1 VYGCA
6 GKAFTLIDGSDC
18 LKDQKLDR
26 GGARSARQMLTIEE
40 VILRSEQGVLRPFLC
55 KGNDGKRYFVKG
67 RGAGYQALINEVVGG
82 SIARMFG
89 LPIPPFAVI
98 DVPRELI
105 SGSTFPEIH
114 DLGQGPAFASQ
125 YVEYAQEF
133 SGGMRLRVPK
143 ELRIKTFIFD
153 WWIMNQDR
161 ILVDGA
167 GNPNLLWTVQDESM
181 HVIDH
186 NSAFDREFDRETF
199 LKSHV
204 FTDDRVG
211 VLDRTLRSDLERTMS
226 GILTDFNLIWANL
239 PEEWTDVD
247 FTPDPELVLD
257 ETYIRNILQRFETK
271 AFWEVFN
278 I

>member
-1 VYGCA
+1 
-6 GKAFTLIDGSDC
+6 
-18 LKDQKLDR
+18 
-26 GGARSARQMLTIEE
+26 MLTIEE

-55 KGNDGKRYFVKG
+55 KGDDGNRYFVKG
-67 RGAGYQALINEVVGG
+67 RGSGYRTLISEIVGG
-82 SIARMFG
+82 SIAKMFG

-98 DVPRELI
+98 AVPGELI

-114 DLGQGPAFASQ
+114 DLGQGPAFASR

-133 SGGMRLRVPK
+133 SGGMRLKVPK
-143 ELRIKTFIFD
+143 ELRMKTFLFD
-153 WWIMNQDR
+153 WWIMNEDR

-167 GNPNLLWTVQDESM
+167 GNPNLLWTTQDQSM

-186 NSAFDREFDRETF
+186 NSAFDRQFDRETF
-199 LKSHV
+199 LKNHV

-211 VLDRTLRSDLERTMS
+211 VLDRTLRRGLEQTMS
-226 GILTDFNLIWANL
+226 EILRDFSSIWANL
-239 PEEWTDVD
+239 PEEWTEADLD
-247 FTPDPELVLD
+247 LDPELVLD
-257 ETYIRNILQRFETK
+257 QTYIHNMLQRFGTE

>member
-1 VYGCA
+1 
-6 GKAFTLIDGSDC
+6 
-18 LKDQKLDR
+18 
-26 GGARSARQMLTIEE
+26 MLTIEE

-55 KGNDGKRYFVKG
+55 KGDDGNRYFVKG
-67 RGAGYQALINEVVGG
+67 RGSGYRTLIGEVVGG
-82 SIARMFG
+82 SIAKMIG
-89 LPIPPFAVI
+89 LPIPPLAVA

-105 SGSTFPEIH
+105 SGSAFPEIH
-114 DLGQGPAFASQ
+114 DLGHGPAFASR

-133 SGGMRLRVPK
+133 SGGMRLKVPR
-143 ELRIKTFIFD
+143 ELRIKTFLFD

-167 GNPNLLWTVQDESM
+167 GNPNLLWTAHDQSM

-186 NSAFDREFDRETF
+186 NSAFDPQFDRALF
-199 LKSHV
+199 LKTHV

-211 VLDRTLRSDLERTMS
+211 ILDQALRRDLERTMS
-226 GILTDFNLIWANL
+226 EILRDFSSIWANL

-247 FTPDPELVLD
+247 LDLDPELVLD
-257 ETYIRNILQRFETK
+257 ETSIHNMLRRFETK

-278 I
+278 V